1 MKELVEKIG
10 KQIDTDKEVITVL
23 PRNGIKSIKT
33 LLETIKEMTDKY
45 QQVNEMLLKE
55 IEEITNTNYEVGDI
69 IKVENLIA
77 IIEDLK
83 NEYDDLKLD
92 FEEYKQDVE
101 DNYKPIR
108 IEEQI

>member
-1 MKELVEKIG
+1 MLESSTYLK
-10 KQIDTDKEVITVL
+10 
-23 PRNGIKSIKT
+23 
-33 LLETIKEMTDKY
+33 LLDSEYKM
-45 QQVNEMLLKE
+45 LKE
-55 IEEITNTNYEVGDI
+55 IEEITLTNYEVGDF

-83 NEYDDLKLD
+83 NEYDRLD
-92 FEEYKQDVE
+92 EEFNDYKQDVE